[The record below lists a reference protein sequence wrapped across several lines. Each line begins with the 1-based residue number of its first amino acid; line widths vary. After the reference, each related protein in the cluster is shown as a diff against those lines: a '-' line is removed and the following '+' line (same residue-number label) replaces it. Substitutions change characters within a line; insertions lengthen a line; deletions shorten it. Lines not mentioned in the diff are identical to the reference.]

1 MGHAFARLPAPI
13 ALGSAQRKVAMRK
26 DIASI
31 VIGVAA
37 MAVSFCPF
45 IPIQLIGAVAAV
57 VGFRLAREA
66 RREDYRRDL
75 TSTVGMVCSG
85 VGVFLCLLAPVLAIV
100 SNIAL
105 LFMR

>member
-57 VGFRLAREA
+57 VGFREA

-75 TSTVGMVCSG
+75 TCSIGTVASIAG
-85 VGVFLCLLAPVLAIV
+85 VVLCLLTPVVYLVGQI
-100 SNIAL
+100 IL
-105 LFMR
+105 LVAG